1 MKTFSNTIKTDT
13 SKEKIWQI
21 WSDVENWNR
30 WDKDVEWSKIENNFS
45 IGQKGILKATGGPK
59 SKFVFTEVTPNKSFT
74 TQSSLPLTKMDFVHT
89 LEEKNGELFLTH
101 SIVFSGFL
109 SFIFAKLIGEK
120 LSKGLPN
127 AMENLIELAKK
138 G

>member
-1 MKTFSNTIKTDT
+1 MKEFSNTIKANT

-21 WSDVENWNR
+21 WSDVENWNK
-30 WDKDVEWSKIENNFS
+30 WDYDVEWSKIENSFTQ
-45 IGQKGILKATGGPK
+45 GEKGFLKAVGGPK
-59 SKFVFTEVTPNKSFT
+59 SKFVFTEVTSNKSFT

-89 LEEKNGELFLTH
+89 MEEKNGEIFLTH
-101 SIVFSGFL
+101 SIIFSGFL
-109 SFIFAKLIGEK
+109 SSIFAKLIGEK

-127 AMENLIELAKK
+127 AMKNLIELAKK

>member
-1 MKTFSNTIKTDT
+1 MKKFSHTIKAGV
-13 SKEKIWQI
+13 SKEQIWQI
-21 WSDVENWNR
+21 WLDVENWNK
-30 WDKDVEWSKIENNFS
+30 WDKDVEWSKIEKDFS
-45 IGQKGILKATGGPK
+45 IGQKGILKPTGGPK
-59 SKFVFTEVTPNKSFT
+59 TKFVFTELTLNKSFT

-89 LEEKNGELFLTH
+89 IKEKNGELFLTH

-120 LSKGLPN
+120 SAKGLPI
-127 AMENLIELAKK
+127 AMKNLIELANK